1 MAHAL
6 RHHAT
11 LRRLALAA
19 LAAFVVVLAAPT
31 GDAWAVQSNADT
43 AAVPAAQPAP
53 AGGGAGAGAG
63 AGAGGGAGAGA
74 GQGAGTASGN
84 GVGISIDTGEEG
96 GASTAIQVLVVMTVL
111 ALAPSI
117 LIMMTGF
124 TRILIVMGFVRN
136 ALGTPTMPPNQVLIG
151 LSLFLTLFVM
161 FPTFSAINKTAVQPY
176 QDKTITQQQAIDAAQ
191 APIREFMFAQVDDE
205 DLALFVRLADQERPE
220 TRADVP
226 THVLIPAFIISELKT
241 AFQIGFMIFVPF
253 LIIDMVVASTLMSMG
268 MIMLPPVMISLP
280 FKILLFVLVDGWGL
294 TIESL
299 VLSFGGG

>member
-1 MAHAL
+1 MARTL
-6 RHHAT
+6 RHHESFA
-11 LRRLALAA
+11 RLALASLVA
-19 LAAFVVVLAAPT
+19 IVVLLAGTVAT
-31 GDAWAVQSNADT
+31 AQAVEANPANG
-43 AAVPAAQPAP
+43 AAAQQNGA
-53 AGGGAGAGAG
+53 AGNGAGAGAG
-63 AGAGGGAGAGA
+63 RGAGAAAGQAA
-74 GQGAGTASGN
+74 GQGAGTRTGN
-84 GVGISIDTGEEG
+84 GLGISIDTGEEG
-96 GASTAIQVLVVMTVL
+96 GASTAIQVLVVMTIL
-111 ALAPSI
+111 SLAPSI

-161 FPTFSAINKTAVQPY
+161 FPTFTKINDTAIKPY
-176 QDKTITQQQAIDAAQ
+176 QEKAITQQVALDNAQ
-191 APIREFMFAQVDDE
+191 APLREFMFQQVDDE
-205 DLALFVRLADQERPE
+205 DLALFVRLSDAERPE

-226 THVLIPAFIISELKT
+226 THVLIPAFLISELKT
-241 AFQIGFMIFVPF
+241 AFQIGFLIFVPF

-299 VLSFGGG
+299 IVSFGGT

>member
-1 MAHAL
+1 MARTF
-6 RHHAT
+6 RHHSRIA
-11 LRRLALAA
+11 RLALAS
-19 LAAFVVVLAAPT
+19 LAAIVVLLAGTVAT
-31 GDAWAVQSNADT
+31 AQAVEAQPST
-43 AAVPAAQPAP
+43 TTTPAATTTTPA
-53 AGGGAGAGAG
+53 AGQGAGAGAG
-63 AGAGGGAGAGA
+63 RGAGAAA
-74 GQGAGTASGN
+74 GRGAGTKSGN
-84 GVGISIDTGEEG
+84 GLGISIDTGAEG

-151 LSLFLTLFVM
+151 LSMFLTLFVM
-161 FPTFSAINKTAVQPY
+161 FPTFSAINETAIKPY
-176 QDKTITQQQAIDAAQ
+176 QDKAITQQVALDNAQ
-191 APIREFMFAQVDDE
+191 APLREFMFTQVDED
-205 DLALFVRLADQERPE
+205 DLALFVRLADQKRPE

-226 THVLIPAFIISELKT
+226 THVLIPAFLISELKT
-241 AFQIGFMIFVPF
+241 AFQIGFLIFVPF

-299 VLSFGGG
+299 VVSFGGT